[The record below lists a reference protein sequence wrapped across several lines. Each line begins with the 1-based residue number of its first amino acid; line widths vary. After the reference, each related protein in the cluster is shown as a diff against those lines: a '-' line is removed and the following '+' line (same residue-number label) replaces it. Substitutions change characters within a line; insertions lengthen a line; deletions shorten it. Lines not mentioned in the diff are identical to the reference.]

1 MNTFNTI
8 HLLFLIQE
16 EDKYEELE
24 SALKD
29 FDSKLVAT
37 RYKNLTS
44 WLDTNPTKMPEIVI
58 SDYLP
63 ETEMGLDALEYFR
76 NKNKDT
82 IFILY
87 TNMDFLQSAIDET
100 KKGVSD
106 YIIQNIPSRFAVVV
120 NNSIEKIITR
130 WDLLDN
136 KNVIKRIEKKNTA
149 LLNAQPDYLIQANS
163 KGIILD
169 YKISTD
175 SEIINLMLGK
185 ESIQGKI
192 LSEIFPQDTACLI
205 QEEIKNVLT
214 NNKLVNKSFYMNYA
228 SVNHNIEARF
238 VKIDTDEVMII
249 LREFSSD
256 NQKEEDY
263 YRAISRISRYR
274 HKETLVK
281 ELLNHMVDSDKN
293 LLAEEKKKADLLLSN
308 ILPGYMIEDLKRYGK
323 VQPVQ
328 YDQVAVMFTD
338 FVGFSKI
345 SRYMSP
351 TQLLKELTI
360 YFDEFERICEIYSIE
375 KVKTIGDSFLCV
387 AGLSGNHRT
396 AGIDILLAGIEM
408 MRFTDSRREELKLQ
422 GEDAWG
428 IRLAIHS
435 GPLIAGIVGHQK
447 IAFDIWGHTVNI
459 AARIEGVGKGGE
471 ITVSRNMFD
480 FTRDL
485 FDFDYIGER
494 ELKGVGMHDLYKLSG
509 LKTGLYAKND
519 KTKFIP
525 NVNFYKLFE
534 ALRDG
539 KHIMRRDG
547 KYIISKQSHDRELEA
562 KKEILSNSL

>member
-1 MNTFNTI
+1 
-8 HLLFLIQE
+8 
-16 EDKYEELE
+16 
-24 SALKD
+24 
-29 FDSKLVAT
+29 
-37 RYKNLTS
+37 
-44 WLDTNPTKMPEIVI
+44 
-58 SDYLP
+58 
-63 ETEMGLDALEYFR
+63 
-76 NKNKDT
+76 
-82 IFILY
+82 
-87 TNMDFLQSAIDET
+87 
-100 KKGVSD
+100 
-106 YIIQNIPSRFAVVV
+106 
-120 NNSIEKIITR
+120 
-130 WDLLDN
+130 
-136 KNVIKRIEKKNTA
+136 
-149 LLNAQPDYLIQANS
+149 
-163 KGIILD
+163 
-169 YKISTD
+169 
-175 SEIINLMLGK
+175 
-185 ESIQGKI
+185 
-192 LSEIFPQDTACLI
+192 
-205 QEEIKNVLT
+205 
-214 NNKLVNKSFYMNYA
+214 
-228 SVNHNIEARF
+228 
-238 VKIDTDEVMII
+238 
-249 LREFSSD
+249 
-256 NQKEEDY
+256 
-263 YRAISRISRYR
+263 
-274 HKETLVK
+274 
-281 ELLNHMVDSDKN
+281 MVDSDKN

-396 AGIDILLAGIEM
+396 AGI
-408 MRFTDSRREELKLQ
+408 
-422 GEDAWG
+422 
-428 IRLAIHS
+428 
-435 GPLIAGIVGHQK
+435 VGHQK

-459 AARIEGVGKGGE
+459 AARIEGLGKGGE

-539 KHIMRRDG
+539 K
-547 KYIISKQSHDRELEA
+547 YIISKQSHDRELEA